1 MTIVDRSTV
10 CGGVD
15 THLDNHVAAAL
26 DGIGGLLGI
35 ESFETTEAGYRKL
48 LEWLEGFGPVLRV
61 GVEGTGSYGTGLSRF
76 LYRCGVDVVEVDRP
90 NRQLRHRRGKS
101 DPTDAVAAAQ
111 AALSGQAAGTPKLR
125 NGPME
130 QMRVLL
136 VARRSARDQRIQTL
150 NQIRH
155 LVFTAPE
162 PIRERFLG
170 RYQRGMLTEMA
181 KMRPRPGSDPVAY
194 ITLSTI
200 RNLAQRIKGL
210 DSETDTIRT
219 QLRGLVAEVA
229 PQMLERYGV
238 GPDTAAMLLVAAGD
252 NPHRIR
258 SEAAWA
264 HMCGVA
270 PIPASS
276 GKTIRHRLNRGGN
289 RQANSAL
296 FRIVFC
302 RLSGDERTKTYV
314 ARRLAEGRTRKEII
328 RCLKRYV
335 AREIYKLLPH
345 SGQLTPSH
353 GAGSDPITG

>member
-1 MTIVDRSTV
+1 MTIVDRSVV

-48 LEWLEGFGPVLRV
+48 LEWLEGFGPVVRV
-61 GVEGTGSYGTGLSRF
+61 GVEGTGSYGTGLARF
-76 LYRCGVDVVEVDRP
+76 LHDRGVDVVEVDRP
-90 NRQLRHRRGKS
+90 NRQLRHRKGKS
-101 DPTDAVAAAQ
+101 DPTDALAAAQ
-111 AALSGQAAGTPKLR
+111 GALSGQAAGRPKTR

-181 KMRPRPGSDPVAY
+181 KLRPRRGSDPIAY
-194 ITLSTI
+194 VTLSTL
-200 RNLAQRIKGL
+200 RNLARRIKSL
-210 DSETDTIRT
+210 DAEAKIIRT
-219 QLRGLVAEVA
+219 QLSRLITEVA
-229 PQMLERYGV
+229 PQLLELYGI
-238 GPDTAAMLLVAAGD
+238 GPDTAASLLVAAGD
-252 NPHRIR
+252 NPQRLR

-264 HMCGVA
+264 HLCGVA

-276 GKTIRHRLNRGGN
+276 GKTVRHRLNRGGN

-296 FRIVFC
+296 YRIVVS
-302 RLSGDERTKTYV
+302 RLSGDEPTQAYM
-314 ARRLAEGRTRKEII
+314 ARRLEEGRTRKEII

-335 AREIYKLLPH
+335 ARDIYKHLPRD
-345 SGQLTPSH
+345 
-353 GAGSDPITG
+353 SD